1 MFNFTF
7 NGPGI
12 KTIAIQINYILEY
25 SKIKKNEI
33 IKYDSDLIFYTLNE
47 LSEWL
52 VSNFVNI
59 LSDQKI
65 FVSSVNISPIIE
77 SGYKTLLSIKAK
89 NEKSHYQMEFGL
101 LESADGIL
109 NAMEFSNRLT
119 ILSLEMGFPSQE
131 ILYKLKETNFNFSKI
146 NGVNTL
152 ILY

>member
-1 MFNFTF
+1 MFNSTF
-7 NGPGI
+7 IGPRI
-12 KTIAIQINYILEY
+12 KTSAIQINYILEY
-25 SKIKKNEI
+25 SRLLKNEI
-33 IKYDSDLIFYTLNE
+33 IKYDSDLFSYSLNE

-65 FVSSVNISPIIE
+65 FVSSVNISPITE
-77 SGYKTLLSIKAK
+77 DGYKTLFSLQAK

-101 LESADGIL
+101 LENADGIL

-119 ILSLEMGFPSQE
+119 LLSLEIGFPSQE
-131 ILYKLKETNFNFSKI
+131 ILHKLKETNFNFSKI
-146 NGVNTL
+146 NGVNAL

>member
-1 MFNFTF
+1 M
-7 NGPGI
+7 
-12 KTIAIQINYILEY
+12 EY
-25 SKIKKNEI
+25 SRLLKNEI
-33 IKYDSDLIFYTLNE
+33 IKYDSDLISYSLNE

-77 SGYKTLLSIKAK
+77 DGYKTLLSIQAK

-101 LESADGIL
+101 LENADGIL

-119 ILSLEMGFPSQE
+119 ILSLEISFPIQE
-131 ILYKLKETNFNFSKI
+131 ILHKLKETNFNFSKI
-146 NGVNTL
+146 NGLNTL